1 VLLSPQRDLH
11 QRYSLRKYRNESQS
25 LDLALRAIKSAVRCV
40 NPERLI
46 KNSLKLKY
54 YELSIYDTTKN
65 KTCLD
70 LRSFDSIYLVG
81 AGKAT
86 ARMAKA
92 VCQILGDRID
102 GGAINVPYNTNLD
115 IEGIS
120 VTQAGHPIPDR
131 SGIIGTKKIVEI
143 LQSTVSSDLVLV
155 LISGGGSSLMPLPS
169 KNLTLD
175 DKQTIT
181 DLLIISGASIQEI
194 NIVRKHLSS
203 IKGGQLIR
211 FTKKGCRVVSLIISD
226 VVCDNLDVIA
236 SGPTTPDS
244 STFADAARVLKK
256 YRLWNKQNQR
266 VKNIINLG
274 LNSKHLE
281 TPKPGDNLFE
291 RVSNILIGNNDV
303 ACSGALHYLK
313 KRGVMCEKLGTSFD
327 GEAKYFGRNL
337 AKLSSSIHARCL
349 PFAYI
354 LGGETIVKINRM
366 KRYGVGGRNQEA
378 VLSAAIRVN
387 FRNDQDTSIVCI
399 GTDGID
405 GNSEA
410 AGAFLTPQVISTIR
424 QKHLKAMYFLK
435 NHNSFNFF
443 KEIGSLIITGRTGTN
458 VNDIA
463 IVCRTK

>member
-1 VLLSPQRDLH
+1 V
-11 QRYSLRKYRNESQS
+11 
-25 LDLALRAIKSAVRCV
+25 ALGAVKNAVRCV

-46 KNSLKLKY
+46 KSCLKLKH
-54 YELSIYDTTKN
+54 YELTIYDIKKN
-65 KTCLD
+65 KTYLD
-70 LRSFDSIYLVG
+70 LRSFDSIYVVG

-92 VCQILGDRID
+92 VCQILGDRIS
-102 GGAINVPYNTNLD
+102 GGAINVPYKTSLD
-115 IEGIS
+115 IEGIC
-120 VTQAGHPIPDR
+120 VTEASHPIPDR

-143 LQSTVSSDLVLV
+143 LKSTISSDLVLV

-181 DLLIISGASIQEI
+181 DLLIRSGASIQEV

-226 VVCDNLDVIA
+226 VVCNKLDVIA

-244 STFADAARVLKK
+244 STFVDAAKILKK
-256 YRLWNKQNQR
+256 YRLWNKQNQH

-281 TPKPGDNLFE
+281 TPKPGDKLFE

-303 ACSGALHYLK
+303 ACRGALNYLE

-337 AKLSSSIHARCL
+337 AKLSSSIHVGCL

-354 LGGETIVKINRM
+354 LGGETIVKMNKM
-366 KRYGVGGRNQEA
+366 KKYGVGGRNQEA
-378 VLSAAIRVN
+378 ILSAAINGN
-387 FRNDQDTSIVCI
+387 FRNDQDVAIVCV

-424 QKHLKAMYFLK
+424 QKHLKPLYFLK
-435 NHNSFNFF
+435 NHDSFNFF